1 MKVEDKEIL
10 KDLFDRGNLDLTK
23 QIEVLKKKLQ
33 DTQNEL
39 ALIKAVND
47 NSPERLLLLARIKD
61 LEEINKSH
69 HRLNSELRKDIHH
82 YKQKSSKLESAE
94 NLLQGYKKVIIEL
107 TAKLRKKD
115 S

>member
-1 MKVEDKEIL
+1 MKDEDKQIL
-10 KDLFDRGNLDLTK
+10 QDLFDRGNLDLTR
-23 QIEVLKKKLQ
+23 QIDVLKRKLQ
-33 DTQNEL
+33 DTENEL
-39 ALIKAVND
+39 ALIKAINQ
-47 NSPERLLLLARIKD
+47 NSPEYLLLKARIEE

-94 NLLQGYKKVIIEL
+94 NLLQGYKKVIEDL
-107 TAKLRKKD
+107 SNKLRLKD

>member
-61 LEEINKSH
+61 LEEINEA
-69 HRLNSELRKDIHH
+69 HRKLNGTLRVEIQELKESQYEHTKD
-82 YKQKSSKLESAE
+82 K
-94 NLLQGYKKVIIEL
+94 NLLQGYKKVIQDL
-107 TAKLRKKD
+107 SNKLKLKD